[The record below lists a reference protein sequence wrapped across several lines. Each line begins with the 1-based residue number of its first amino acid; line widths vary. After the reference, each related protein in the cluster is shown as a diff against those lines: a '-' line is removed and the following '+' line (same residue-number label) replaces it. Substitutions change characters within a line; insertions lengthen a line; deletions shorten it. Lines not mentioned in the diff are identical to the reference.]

1 MCKPACTVATC
12 LFAGG
17 QNDGHRCSCTRRRD
31 KERRYTPLHVA
42 AATLEQPPVPQLAEM
57 RRPAPIDP
65 PQRHGI
71 EMPAEAKPW
80 GAPTLRDNAGAVLS
94 MTDDATIETRPRK
107 KFRAVFRG
115 APLAPGRIDR
125 VKGNQASSDL
135 DNVGL
140 WRAHG
145 YRGPIQLAPWQRIPA
160 LSRLRHTESGSY
172 GEPNALQA
180 TGARRK
186 SPSNRLIA
194 VGLPTL

>member
-1 MCKPACTVATC
+1 MRQSKPAREKSSAQYS
-12 LFAGG
+12 A
-17 QNDGHRCSCTRRRD
+17 
-31 KERRYTPLHVA
+31 
-42 AATLEQPPVPQLAEM
+42 
-57 RRPAPIDP
+57 
-65 PQRHGI
+65 
-71 EMPAEAKPW
+71 
-80 GAPTLRDNAGAVLS
+80 
-94 MTDDATIETRPRK
+94 
-107 KFRAVFRG
+107 
-115 APLAPGRIDR
+115 APLSRPGGLT
-125 VKGNQASSDL
+125 VSKGNQASSDL

-160 LSRLRHTESGSY
+160 LSRLRHSESGSY